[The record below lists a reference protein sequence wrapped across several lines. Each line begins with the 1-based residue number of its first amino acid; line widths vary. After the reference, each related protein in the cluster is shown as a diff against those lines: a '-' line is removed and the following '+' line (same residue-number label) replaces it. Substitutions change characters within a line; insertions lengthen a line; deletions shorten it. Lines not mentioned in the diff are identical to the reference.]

1 MTAVTSDQT
10 RSPEALR
17 AEMVDR
23 IVANRQAIAGL
34 DPLSGRVLDTMRS
47 VPRHLFVPDADL
59 IEAYAEEA
67 VITKRAA
74 DGAALSCASVPG
86 VVAMML
92 DQLDVR
98 PGDHILEVG
107 AGTGYN
113 AALMAEMTGPTG
125 QVTTVDI
132 DPEVTARAR
141 RALDAAG
148 YGRVQVVT
156 GDGQLGVPGR
166 APYQRLIV
174 TVGPWDLPPAWW
186 RQLAQG
192 GRMVVPLR
200 WRGQARA
207 VAFVHQGS
215 HLASDGEE
223 LCGFVPMLGD
233 GQDGER
239 SATLD
244 PGGLVT
250 MTWDVDQEID
260 PEALSGIFG
269 EPQRTAWSG
278 EWVGPME
285 SLDGIWLRLT
295 AAEPGTCRLVAGQA
309 AVDAG
314 LRDPVMPARYPA
326 VVQDGSLAYLTLR
339 RASGGER
346 RWELGAAGHGP
357 HGAGLA
363 ERICDQIRAW
373 SSERTTHP
381 VITAYPASTSSSDTS
396 SNHIIDKPHTRLVVM
411 F

>member
-1 MTAVTSDQT
+1 
-10 RSPEALR
+10 
-17 AEMVDR
+17 
-23 IVANRQAIAGL
+23 
-34 DPLSGRVLDTMRS
+34 
-47 VPRHLFVPDADL
+47 
-59 IEAYAEEA
+59 
-67 VITKRAA
+67 
-74 DGAALSCASVPG
+74 
-86 VVAMML
+86 
-92 DQLDVR
+92 
-98 PGDHILEVG
+98 
-107 AGTGYN
+107 
-113 AALMAEMTGPTG
+113 
-125 QVTTVDI
+125 
-132 DPEVTARAR
+132 
-141 RALDAAG
+141 
-148 YGRVQVVT
+148 
-156 GDGQLGVPGR
+156 
-166 APYQRLIV
+166 
-174 TVGPWDLPPAWW
+174 
-186 RQLAQG
+186 
-192 GRMVVPLR
+192 
-200 WRGQARA
+200 
-207 VAFVHQGS
+207 
-215 HLASDGEE
+215 
-223 LCGFVPMLGD
+223 MLGD

-339 RASGGER
+339 RASGGVR

-357 HGAGLA
+357 RGAGLA

-373 SSERTTHP
+373 SSGRTTHP
-381 VITAYPASTSSSDTS
+381 AITAYPASTSSSDTS
-396 SNHIIDKPHTRLVVM
+396 SSHIIDKPHTRLMVM

>member
-1 MTAVTSDQT
+1 MTSDQT
-10 RSPEALR
+10 RSPEELR

-23 IVANRQAIAGL
+23 IIANRQAIAGL
-34 DPLSGRVLDTMRS
+34 HPLSERVLATMRR
-47 VPRHLFVPDADL
+47 VPRHPFVPDADL
-59 IEAYAEEA
+59 VQAYAEEA

-92 DQLDVR
+92 DQLNVQ
-98 PGDHILEVG
+98 PGDHILEIG

-113 AALMAEMTGPTG
+113 AALLAELTGPTG

-132 DPEVTARAR
+132 DPEVTTHARQ
-141 RALDAAG
+141 ALDAAG
-148 YGRVQVVT
+148 YERVQVVT
-156 GDGQLGVPGR
+156 GDGRFGAPER

-186 RQLAQG
+186 HQLAQD

-207 VAFVHQGS
+207 VAFVRRGDR
-215 HLASDGEE
+215 LESDAEE

-250 MTWDVDQEID
+250 MTWDVDQDID
-260 PEALSGIFG
+260 PKALGDIFDQ
-269 EPQRTAWSG
+269 PRQNVWSG
-278 EWVGPME
+278 ESVGPME

-295 AAEPGTCRLVAGQA
+295 ASTPGTCRLVAGQA

-314 LRDPVMPARYPA
+314 LRDAVMPARYPA
-326 VVQDGSLAYLTLR
+326 VVQGESLAYLTLR
-339 RASGGER
+339 SVSEGER
-346 RWELGAAGHGP
+346 RWELGASGHGP
-357 HGAGLA
+357 RGADLA
-363 ERICDQIRAW
+363 EQICDQIRAW
-373 SSERTTHP
+373 SPDRTIHP
-381 VITAYPASTSSSDTS
+381 TIVAYPAGTPTAEIGSS
-396 SNHIIDKPHTRLVVM
+396 HIIDKPHTRLVVR